1 VDAELRTLGQGS
13 SPPSLDPVIDV
24 GVPAWRHSAYLE
36 QAIESV
42 ERQTLTSWRLHIS
55 QDGPPEPSVQDLI
68 AARGDPRIAYSSTGR
83 ALGSAKNKSRLIR
96 TGDAPFV
103 ALLDHDDVWGPDFL
117 RRRVE
122 FLEADQTCAFVFS
135 PLTVIDADGS
145 IIGKGPRLLDDGV
158 YSSSELVPFLL
169 TTSGIP
175 GGSVV
180 ARRAAYEDVGGEFCD
195 FLPRTYDY
203 EMWIRLALRFAGG
216 YLGLWDVCWRRHG
229 ANASARLNGC
239 DKEYERLVSH
249 VSRLVRQQRPDL
261 PSGDE
266 IWRRKLSALLL
277 MSSLEALTLGER
289 RTALQYLAQAI
300 RRDVRGALRGRTL
313 AAALTVGLGRPGAA
327 IVAGARRIKHVRTR
341 PRADETALRRH
352 HDGQD
357 DKRPARASG
366 AKE

>member
-1 VDAELRTLGQGS
+1 
-13 SPPSLDPVIDV
+13 
-24 GVPAWRHSAYLE
+24 
-36 QAIESV
+36 
-42 ERQTLTSWRLHIS
+42 
-55 QDGPPEPSVQDLI
+55 
-68 AARGDPRIAYSSTGR
+68 
-83 ALGSAKNKSRLIR
+83 
-96 TGDAPFV
+96 
-103 ALLDHDDVWGPDFL
+103 
-117 RRRVE
+117 
-122 FLEADQTCAFVFS
+122 
-135 PLTVIDADGS
+135 
-145 IIGKGPRLLDDGV
+145 
-158 YSSSELVPFLL
+158 
-169 TTSGIP
+169 
-175 GGSVV
+175 
-180 ARRAAYEDVGGEFCD
+180 
-195 FLPRTYDY
+195 
-203 EMWIRLALRFAGG
+203 
-216 YLGLWDVCWRRHG
+216 
-229 ANASARLNGC
+229 
-239 DKEYERLVSH
+239 
-249 VSRLVRQQRPDL
+249 L